1 MISNDRPNGEQK
13 KMTESPS
20 HSNPSHMGSL
30 NSPRTDNWI
39 KSRRVR
45 EDRREGRALLV
56 ATVAALLMQI
66 LLAFQFAVG
75 ALRHYSFSDTVVTG
89 LLLSIVLT
97 VISSLIAPVWTSKLL
112 SKILRIFGERVFTA
126 LTVLILGVLYIMIL
140 PFGAVWGK
148 RSYLQRH
155 KVSGAWVGVGD
166 WKRQTW
172 TPKQSEAEAANRKA
186 RTTSLRALKFF
197 AEQKNWFLFIVALFL
212 ILFASF
218 IAFANSPVVAP
229 FIYTLF

>member
-1 MISNDRPNGEQK
+1 MTSNNRPNGDEKQ
-13 KMTESPS
+13 MTVSAS
-20 HSNPSHMGSL
+20 YSNCSDEGKLS
-30 NSPRTDNWI
+30 SPRTDNWI
-39 KSRRVR
+39 MSRRAR
-45 EDRREGRALLV
+45 EDRRDGRALLV
-56 ATVAALLMQI
+56 ATVAALLLQI

-75 ALRHYSFSDTVVTG
+75 ALRHFSFSDTVVTV

-112 SKILRIFGERVFTA
+112 GKILRIFGERIFA
-126 LTVLILGVLYIMIL
+126 GLTIIILGGFYILIL

-148 RSYLQRH
+148 RSFLQRH
-155 KVSGAWVGVGD
+155 KASGAWVGLGD

-172 TPKQSEAEAANRKA
+172 APKQSEADVANRKA
-186 RTTSLRALKFF
+186 RTTSLKALKFF
-197 AEQKNWFLFIVALFL
+197 AEQKNWFLFVVATFL
-212 ILFASF
+212 ILIASF

>member
-1 MISNDRPNGEQK
+1 MISNDRPNEEQK
-13 KMTESPS
+13 QMTGSPFYSSPS
-20 HSNPSHMGSL
+20 NIGNL
-30 NSPRTDNWI
+30 NSPRTENWI

-56 ATVAALLMQI
+56 ATVAALLLQV
-66 LLAFQFAVG
+66 LLVFQFAVG
-75 ALRHYSFSDTVVTG
+75 ALRHFSFSDSVVTG

-97 VISSLIAPVWTSKLL
+97 VISSLVAPVWTSKLL

-126 LTVLILGVLYIMIL
+126 LTIVILAVLYIIIL

-148 RSYLQRH
+148 RSFLQRH
-155 KVSGAWVGVGD
+155 KASGAWVGVGD
-166 WKRQTW
+166 WKCQTW
-172 TPKQSEAEAANRKA
+172 APKHSEAESANRKA